1 MPYRILLVDD
11 NREFREE
18 FRECLDDYDVIEAAD
33 GQEALKLLKR
43 PNEIDLVILDVM
55 MPGLRGTEVLRAI
68 KKTDPDLGIII
79 LTGYSSKDIA
89 IEALKGRADEY
100 LEKPLDIGRAKA
112 IIKEL
117 LGEKEQKENPGYSA
131 AAKIERV
138 KRLIERNCH
147 KKVCLRDAAEV
158 VGLNPKYLSRWF
170 KAQAGIGFNDYL
182 LKVRVREAKKML
194 KRSDLKIASISARLG
209 YQNTESFIRTFK
221 KLAGRTP
228 AEFRRQ
234 HEL

>member
-1 MPYRILLVDD
+1 MPYQILLVDD

-18 FRECLDDYDVIEAAD
+18 FRECLDDYDVIEAAN
-33 GQEALKLLKR
+33 GQEALKKLTK

-68 KKTDPDLGIII
+68 KKIDPDLGIII

-100 LEKPLDIGRAKA
+100 LEKPLEIGRAKA

-117 LGEKEQKENPGYSA
+117 LGKREQKEHPGYSA

-147 KKVCLRDAAEV
+147 KKVCLRDAAGV
-158 VGLNPKYLSRWF
+158 VGLNPKYLSRLF
-170 KAQAGIGFNDYL
+170 KEQAGIGFNDYL
-182 LKVRVREAKKML
+182 LQAKVKEAKKML
-194 KRSDLKIASISARLG
+194 QRSDLKIASIADQFG

-221 KLAGRTP
+221 KLTGRTP
-228 AEFRRQ
+228 AEFRRK
-234 HEL
+234 